1 MPDLTQVTAPSGAK
15 FTVAKDAADAFSGFL
30 TDLEKTGYKIDQKSS
45 GGYNP
50 RNIAG
55 TNTPSQ
61 HAFGHAID
69 INPGSNP
76 RGAKGPSDLP
86 ANVADLAAAH
96 GLTWGGGWSGD
107 TRDPMHFELSG
118 KPVAAAP
125 SVDDLAARIEA
136 LRAKVTPGAPAAP
149 SEEEAPSVDDLAK
162 RIEAL
167 PRPPAPPAA
176 SAPTTDPAIPTP
188 RPAIGKPADNAG
200 DATSRILGAFKDAYM
215 GAPDLLAPGP
225 QATVD
230 SWGSVPATISRLPG
244 TALGVASGLY
254 RGAQQAGIES
264 GLAPDVASLPDAFA
278 GSPHML
284 VPPETGLPATM
295 PRGPYTPPG
304 PNLLA
309 GGVEP
314 VQPGLAAR
322 AGEQAVNSWL
332 QQGALPESSAVPQR
346 PPGAP
351 MTAPTTAAEAK
362 AIANAH
368 YGTASQTDSGLT
380 PQFNKKLTDAISP
393 ARETESLVGK
403 NDAADLV
410 DKLKARADK
419 PLSIRGVQEQDED
432 MTQLIEQHR
441 DPVTGKL
448 DKVGQQIDEMQ
459 DKFREQIDNAG
470 PGDTTGGPVGFD
482 ALQNGRAAWAQ
493 YRKMA
498 DVERMWD
505 RARNGRQVPQT
516 SFQAQVG
523 NYLTSKK
530 AAGWTAEEKAS
541 LTDAAKNGLPGAA
554 LHLLGNK
561 LIATIH
567 GAIGAKWG
575 LPGFVV
581 SEVASQGLATGARA
595 LENRWLAGRIGDTQR
610 TLGSSVPPSPLL
622 PTLPPVGASG
632 SPPPSTVPYWAA
644 PLLPHTQQRN
654 WLNPSP

>member
-1 MPDLTQVTAPSGAK
+1 MPDLVQVTAPSGAK

-30 TDLEKTGYKIDQKSS
+30 TDLEKTGYKIDPATS

-55 TNTPSQ
+55 TDTPSQ

-69 INPGSNP
+69 INPGSNA
-76 RGAKGPSDLP
+76 RGAKSPSDLP

-118 KPVAAAP
+118 KPVAEAAAP
-125 SVDDLAARIEA
+125 SIDDLRGRIDA
-136 LRAKVTPGAPAAP
+136 LRAKAAPAAP
-149 SEEEAPSVDDLAK
+149 GGDAAAPGEAEAPSVDDLKA
-162 RIEAL
+162 RISAL

-200 DATSRILGAFKDAYM
+200 DATSRILGAAKEAYM
-215 GAPDLLAPGP
+215 GAPDLLAPGL

-230 SWGSVPATISRLPG
+230 SWGLVPAAISRLPG

-264 GLAPDVASLPDAFA
+264 GLAPDVVSLPDAFA

-314 VQPGLAAR
+314 VQPGVAAAATTS
-322 AGEQAVNSWL
+322 AG
-332 QQGALPESSAVPQR
+332 PTSAVPQR

-380 PQFNKKLTDAISP
+380 PQFNQKLTDAISP

-448 DKVGQQIDEMQ
+448 DKIGQQIDEMQ

-470 PGDTTGGPVGFD
+470 PGDTTGGPAGFD

-505 RARNGRQVPQT
+505 RAQTRKVPQT
-516 SFQAQVG
+516 NFEHQVG

-530 AAGWTAEEKAS
+530 AAGWTAEEKAA
-541 LTDAAKNGLPGAA
+541 LTSAARNGALGTTMHVLGDKLLSTVAGVAGAAAEYGFPGALVGHAVAQAGAATSRGIENAMLASRINRTQA
-554 LHLLGNK
+554 L
-561 LIATIH
+561 
-567 GAIGAKWG
+567 
-575 LPGFVV
+575 
-581 SEVASQGLATGARA
+581 
-595 LENRWLAGRIGDTQR
+595 
-610 TLGSSVPPSPLL
+610 LGSSVPRSPLL

-632 SPPPSTVPYWAA
+632 PPPPSTVPYWAA

-654 WLNPSP
+654 WLNPNP